1 MSTRE
6 EELLAMAEE
15 TRQRVT
21 SIREHVDIHKRYDSH
36 DDWDSYGKVIEW
48 VHETGRKILS
58 E

>member
-6 EELLAMAEE
+6 EELLAMARE
-15 TRQRVT
+15 TRARVT
-21 SIREHVDIHKRYDSH
+21 DIRDDIDIHKRYDSH
-36 DDWDSYGKVIEW
+36 DDSDNYGKVIEW